1 MKIYTKQGD
10 SGTSSTPLH
19 GKRGKQELIFELV
32 GALDELNVALCQL
45 APEHGLLLLDIGA
58 YFTTAKG
65 QSLVVAQ
72 RLAAATAEMERQIDW
87 IFAEYPL
94 TKFVLPQSSWDQPR
108 VLARRAERVLCAY
121 LEEEDVV
128 DPEVRAYLNRLSDYC
143 FARGHEEMIKSGT
156 EVVYDFDRS
165 TGQVSVNDKK

>member
-10 SGTSSTPLH
+10 RGTSSTPLH

-32 GALDELNVALCQL
+32 GVLDELNVSLCQL

-58 YFTTAKG
+58 YFTTVKG
-65 QSLVVAQ
+65 QSSLVAQ
-72 RLAAATAEMERQIDW
+72 RLDAATVEMERIIDW

-121 LEEEDVV
+121 LEDADVT
-128 DPEVRAYLNRLSDYC
+128 DPEILAYLNRLSDYC
-143 FARGHEEMIKSGT
+143 FARGHEEMCKSGT
-156 EVVYDFDRS
+156 EVMYDFDRAIES
-165 TGQVSVNDKK
+165 Q

>member
-72 RLAAATAEMERQIDW
+72 RLVAATAEMERQIDW

-121 LEEEDVV
+121 LEDRSSHLADHEIL
-128 DPEVRAYLNRLSDYC
+128 AYMNRLSDYC
-143 FARGHEEMIKSGT
+143 FARGHEEMCKSGS
-156 EVVYDFDRS
+156 EVVYNFDRVIES
-165 TGQVSVNDKK
+165 Q